1 MKLAL
6 MADIHGN
13 FSALQAVVA
22 DLPSVDRLMVAGD
35 VLGYYPLFNQC
46 LELLGQSQAVSV
58 LGNHEAMLRGDIETP
73 NHPILS
79 WYSELF
85 SRKASTATL
94 QWLAQLPSS
103 RTFDDM
109 PGLMLCHGSPWGINE
124 YLYPDSEGLKRFKGK
139 SWQTVVIGH
148 THRQMDVNVDGCRII
163 NPGSV
168 GQPRDG
174 DLRAAYALLD
184 TCNGNLQFKRVPYS
198 NSDIVQLLES
208 VKAPR
213 ELSMAL
219 LEK

>member
-13 FSALQAVVA
+13 FTALQAVVA

-46 LELLGQSQAVSV
+46 LELLGQSQAVS
-58 LGNHEAMLRGDIETP
+58 
-73 NHPILS
+73 LS

-103 RTFDDM
+103 KTFNDM

-148 THRQMDVNVDGCRII
+148 THRQMDVNIDGCRII

-184 TCNGNLQFKRVPYS
+184 TCNGDLQFKRVPYS
-198 NSDIVQLLES
+198 NSDIIQLLES